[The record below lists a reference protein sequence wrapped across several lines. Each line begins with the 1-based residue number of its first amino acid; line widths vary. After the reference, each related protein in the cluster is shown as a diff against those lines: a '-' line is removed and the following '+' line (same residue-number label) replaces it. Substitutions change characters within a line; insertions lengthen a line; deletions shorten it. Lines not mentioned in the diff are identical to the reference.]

1 MNNQSQPQQPD
12 KLAHDFKDAQL
23 GDKRLDRRL
32 NVIAEAMSVRPD
44 ASYPQTFENP
54 NELDA
59 FYDFVEH
66 DWLTFEQVLEP
77 HIEATTKRAEIAG
90 FVLVIHDTTHISFPL
105 NDEKLRTHL
114 ARKSSQSQ
122 GFEGHLSLVSIPG
135 DPGCPLGFIA
145 VQPFVHAS
153 ELVDES
159 SRDFWQRI
167 GGVMDSERERWSRGI
182 ELANQRLEK
191 VDKIIHLLDAEG
203 DAYETLAPL
212 SAQDEGFVVRLGQDR
227 LVEHEQ
233 PDIGVISEL
242 LKAQPIVGTRRIY
255 LSQRK
260 PQRPSYKTRK
270 HQPRSA
276 RWADLGMRA
285 VRATICKPPKKKSQL
300 SHLPDRIEVNLVELV
315 EQSPPEGEEPVRW
328 LLATSEPIDTAEQV
342 EAVAD
347 LYEQRWLIE
356 EANKSFKTGCAFEK
370 RQLESAKSLLIAMA
384 ATLPV
389 ALDLL
394 VVRHL
399 SREAPE
405 APAEAVVT
413 ERQLAVLTTVV
424 DDLHW
429 SEQPTVA
436 QATKA
441 IARLGGHIPHNG
453 PPGWLVL
460 GRGYRQLLTL
470 EQGWRAA
477 EKASQARDDPS

>member
-1 MNNQSQPQQPD
+1 MSHPSQPQKPD
-12 KLAHDFKDAQL
+12 KLAHDFENAQL

-32 NVIAEAMSVRPD
+32 KVIVEAMSVRPD

-54 NELDA
+54 NDLDA

-66 DWLTFEQVLEP
+66 DWLTFEQVLGP
-77 HIEATTKRAEIAG
+77 HFEATAKRAEIAG
-90 FVLVIHDTTHISFPL
+90 QVLVIHDTTHISFPL
-105 NDEKLRTHL
+105 NDEKMRTHL

-122 GFEGHLSLVSIPG
+122 YFEDHLSLVSIPG
-135 DPGCPLGFIA
+135 HPGCPLGFIA

-191 VDKIIHLLDAEG
+191 VDKIIHLLDSEG
-203 DAYETLAPL
+203 DAYETLVPL
-212 SAQDEGFVVRLGQDR
+212 GTQDEGFVVRMGQNR

-233 PDIGVISEL
+233 PDIARISEL
-242 LKAQPIVGTRRIY
+242 LEAQPIVAQRRIY
-255 LSQRK
+255 VSQRK

-276 RWADLGMRA
+276 RWADLEIRA
-285 VRATICKPPKKKSQL
+285 VRATICKPDQKKAQL
-300 SHLPDRIEVNLVELV
+300 AHLPDTIDVNLVELV
-315 EQSPPEGEEPVRW
+315 EQHPPEGEDAVRW
-328 LLATSEPIDTAEQV
+328 LLATNEPIDTAEQV
-342 EAVAD
+342 EAIAE
-347 LYEQRWLIE
+347 LYKQRWLIE

-370 RQLESAKSLLIAMA
+370 RQLESAQSLLIAMA

-394 VVRHL
+394 VLRHL
-399 SREAPE
+399 SREAPQ
-405 APAEAVVT
+405 APADAVVT
-413 ERQLAVLTTVV
+413 KRQLAVLMAVV
-424 DDLHW
+424 ADLDW
-429 SEQPTVA
+429 SEEPTVA
-436 QATKA
+436 EAAKA
-441 IARLGGHIPHNG
+441 VARLGGHIPHNG

-460 GRGYRQLLTL
+460 GRGYKQLLTL